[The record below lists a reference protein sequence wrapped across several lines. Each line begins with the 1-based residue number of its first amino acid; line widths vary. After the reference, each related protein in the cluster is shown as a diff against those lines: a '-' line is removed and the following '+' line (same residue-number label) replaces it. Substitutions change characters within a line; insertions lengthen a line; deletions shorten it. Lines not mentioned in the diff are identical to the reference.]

1 MPISTLNSIIGSLIV
16 GASIAYVIT
25 YRLNAQMKTKVRLL
39 EEKRDTIKKEKEKRE
54 EQINSLLNEISDFRN
69 QSEALKITSA
79 KYATS
84 IELLNK
90 QLEDQM
96 QWKTGFEEAQKEI
109 NFLEKQKLEIEV
121 NLEAEKEKLIA
132 QKENFEEQKRQLTTE
147 FKNLAAII
155 LKSQSDEFAQQSK
168 KDINLLIEPLK
179 EKIED
184 FKKQVSN
191 AYTDDARERFSLKN
205 EIKNLIKLNK
215 DLSQE
220 AKNLSLALKGDNKT
234 QGDWG
239 EMILESILENSGLS
253 KGREYYVQQNIKD
266 DNNKNFRPD
275 VVVKYPG
282 NRCVIIDS
290 KVSLKHYEQY
300 VNAED
305 TEQRDI
311 ALKAHID
318 SIKRHIK
325 ELSAK
330 NYQNLLQE
338 CKSPDFV
345 MMFLPVEPAYIIA
358 VQSNVNLWQEA
369 YQKQILLISPTNLIT
384 ALRMISELWEHDKQN
399 KNVLKIAE
407 ESGKLVD
414 KFVNFLEDFDKIG
427 DHIRKSEEM
436 FNSARKKI
444 KGGQG
449 NLISKVEHINK
460 LGANAK
466 KTIPTNF
473 LELDE

>member
-69 QSEALKITSA
+69 QSEVLKITSA
-79 KYATS
+79 KYSTS

-305 TEQRDI
+305 KSQRDI

-444 KGGQG
+444 KGGHG

>member
-39 EEKRDTIKKEKEKRE
+39 EEKRDTIKKEKENRE
-54 EQINSLLNEISDFRN
+54 EQINSLLNEINDFRN
-69 QSEALKITSA
+69 KSEALKITSA
-79 KYATS
+79 KYSTS

-96 QWKTGFEEAQKEI
+96 QWKTDFEEAQKEI

-253 KGREYYVQQNIKD
+253 RGREYYVQQNIKD

-305 TEQRDI
+305 KSQRDI

-358 VQSNVNLWQEA
+358 VQTNVNLWQEA

-436 FNSARKKI
+436 FNSARKKM
-444 KGGQG
+444 KGGHG

-466 KTIPTNF
+466 KTIPANF